1 MKKLLQLGALSALIG
16 FAGLSF
22 AASTASVNIQ
32 NYHFSPSILI
42 VSPGTTVTWTNNDN
56 EPHTVTANN
65 DSWDSGSIPPGGSY
79 SKTFNQVGAYL
90 YTCDAQSFMKGKVIV
105 QKQNSGS

>member
-1 MKKLLQLGALSALIG
+1 MKKLLQLGALSTLIG

-32 NYHFSPSILI
+32 NYHFSPAILI

-56 EPHTVTANN
+56 EPHTVTADN
-65 DSWDSGSIPPGGSY
+65 DSWDSGNIPPGSTY
-79 SKTFNQVGAYL
+79 SKTFSKLGAYL
-90 YTCDAQSFMKGKVIV
+90 YTCDAEPYMKGKVIV
-105 QKQNSGS
+105 QNQNSGS